1 MLGKFPFKKRQ
12 SKPNERR
19 VKPIIGHRTPELISP
34 LHIFSHP
41 LGVSYGVHIG
51 SMHVLG
57 GIFLLSLL
65 AAFEVFSIPAANG
78 IIDLFSLTE
87 GLAGWTWVG
96 VSLLSGGTAL
106 YLHEEEK
113 DK

>member
-1 MLGKFPFKKRQ
+1 MAAKRISGGKSSPQSGRTSSRKVQKK
-12 SKPNERR
+12 KG
-19 VKPIIGHRTPELISP
+19 I
-34 LHIFSHP
+34 
-41 LGVSYGVHIG
+41 SYGFHIG
-51 SMHVLG
+51 LKEMFG
-57 GIFLLSLL
+57 GATLLSLL